1 MTLDSMSLADLQ
13 KLGAI
18 RPEWAL
24 FADRFLVA
32 SYDEFVRVLYI
43 DIDQCIAKIEE
54 DPDVRSEDGEDRL
67 TAELIAMLCS
77 RMYDASHDEKIGG
90 HSDIVVRHSA
100 GYLWVGEAK
109 IHSDYAYLEK
119 GFNQLTTRYCP
130 GTPNADQGA
139 LIAYVR
145 VEDCAGVLA
154 KWRTRLQGLS
164 LPDYAEAKC
173 DTRDDLAFFSTHKHA
188 GSGRTMRVRH
198 IAVKQHFDPKDRKET
213 SATTADVARAK
224 AVSVPTVAVAP
235 KRVTG
240 KKVVKA

>member
-1 MTLDSMSLADLQ
+1 MSLEELRDFGQ
-13 KLGAI
+13 I

-24 FADRFLVA
+24 FADRLLVG
-32 SYDEFVRVLYI
+32 SYEDFVRVLYI
-43 DIDQCIAKIEE
+43 DIDQCLAKIEE

-67 TAELIAMLCS
+67 TAELIGMLCS

-119 GFNQLTTRYCP
+119 GFNQLTTRYSP

-145 VEDCAGVLA
+145 VADCAGVLST
-154 KWRTRLQGLS
+154 WRERLQKLGLREYS
-164 LPDYAEAKC
+164 EEECSA
-173 DTRDDLAFFSTHKHA
+173 RDNLAFYTTHKHE

-198 IAVKQHFDPKDRKET
+198 IAVKQYFSPKDRKVVET
-213 SATTADVARAK
+213 IPQRSEVQEAAPTK
-224 AVSVPTVAVAP
+224 AVGRAP
-235 KRVTG
+235 KRRA
-240 KKVVKA
+240 KKASEAS